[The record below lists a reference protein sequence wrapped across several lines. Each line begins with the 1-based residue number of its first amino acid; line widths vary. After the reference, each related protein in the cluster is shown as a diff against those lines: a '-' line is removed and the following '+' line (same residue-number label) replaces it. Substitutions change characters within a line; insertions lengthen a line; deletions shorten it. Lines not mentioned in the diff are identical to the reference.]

1 MTRKLAFRQHTSA
14 NSIESVESIERFA
27 LTQAALLALL
37 QLDMVGHEMTSLK
50 SYESTNSRG

>member
-14 NSIESVESIERFA
+14 NSIESVESIERVA
-27 LTQAALLALL
+27 LTRAALLSLL